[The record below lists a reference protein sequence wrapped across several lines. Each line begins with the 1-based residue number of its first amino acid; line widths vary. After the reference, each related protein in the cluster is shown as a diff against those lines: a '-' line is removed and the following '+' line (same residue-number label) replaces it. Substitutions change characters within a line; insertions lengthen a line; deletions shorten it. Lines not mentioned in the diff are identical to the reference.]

1 MKAKNSLGFTLIE
14 LIATITIL
22 GIIMLIAVPNVISV
36 VTKNKNQ
43 TYVNDARKFVTL
55 AKYKFESDANIM
67 RPTSTNCAVIMLSS
81 VDRSELQSGPEDGT
95 YETDSN
101 ATDQSY
107 VVIKYENSTYV
118 YYVQLIETYS
128 NKNNTVQKK
137 GIALMKY
144 DDLVQIDAKNS
155 AIKTSGWINT
165 GSMGATT
172 GCANSDIYE

>member
-67 RPTSTNCAVIMLSS
+67 RPTSTICAVIMLSS

-95 YETDSN
+95 YGTDSN

-107 VVIKYENSTYV
+107 VVIKYENGSYV

-128 NKNNTVQKK
+128 NKNNTAQKK

-165 GSMGATT
+165 SSMGATT
-172 GCANSDIYE
+172 GCTNSDIYE

>member
-128 NKNNTVQKK
+128 NKNNTVQKT

-172 GCANSDIYE
+172 GCTNSDIYE

>member
-55 AKYKFESDANIM
+55 AKYIM

-95 YETDSN
+95 YGTDSN

-128 NKNNTVQKK
+128 NKNNTAQKK

-172 GCANSDIYE
+172 GCTNSDIYE

>member
-43 TYVNDARKFVTL
+43 TYLNDARKFVTL

-172 GCANSDIYE
+172 GCTNSDIYE

>member
-144 DDLVQIDAKNS
+144 NDLVQIDAKNS

-172 GCANSDIYE
+172 GCTNSDIYE

>member
-1 MKAKNSLGFTLIE
+1 MKVKNSLGFTLIE

-67 RPTSTNCAVIMLSS
+67 RPTSTNCAIIMLSS

-172 GCANSDIYE
+172 GCTNSDIYE

>member
-1 MKAKNSLGFTLIE
+1 MKVKNSLGFTLIE

-172 GCANSDIYE
+172 GCTNSDIYE

>member
-172 GCANSDIYE
+172 GCTNSDIYE

>member
-165 GSMGATT
+165 SSMGATT
-172 GCANSDIYE
+172 GCTNSEIYE

>member
-67 RPTSTNCAVIMLSS
+67 RPTSTNCSVIMLSS

-172 GCANSDIYE
+172 GCTNSDIYE

>member
-1 MKAKNSLGFTLIE
+1 MKVKNSLGFTLIE

-128 NKNNTVQKK
+128 NKNNTAQKK
-137 GIALMKY
+137 GIDLMNY

-172 GCANSDIYE
+172 GCTDSDIYE

>member
-1 MKAKNSLGFTLIE
+1 MKVKNSLGFTLIE

-128 NKNNTVQKK
+128 NKNNTTQKK

-165 GSMGATT
+165 SSMGATT
-172 GCANSDIYE
+172 GCTNSDIYE

>member
-128 NKNNTVQKK
+128 NKNNTAQKK
-137 GIALMKY
+137 VIALMKY

-172 GCANSDIYE
+172 GCTNSDIYE

>member
-95 YETDSN
+95 YGTDSN

-128 NKNNTVQKK
+128 NKNNTTQKK

-165 GSMGATT
+165 SSMGATT
-172 GCANSDIYE
+172 GCTNSKIYE

>member
-165 GSMGATT
+165 SSMGATT
-172 GCANSDIYE
+172 GCTNSDIYE

>member
-55 AKYKFESDANIM
+55 AKYKFESDAHIM

-172 GCANSDIYE
+172 GCTNSDIYE

>member
-1 MKAKNSLGFTLIE
+1 MKVKNSLGFTLIE

-128 NKNNTVQKK
+128 NKNNTAQKK
-137 GIALMKY
+137 GIALMEY

-172 GCANSDIYE
+172 GCTDSDIYE

>member
-1 MKAKNSLGFTLIE
+1 
-14 LIATITIL
+14 
-22 GIIMLIAVPNVISV
+22 
-36 VTKNKNQ
+36 
-43 TYVNDARKFVTL
+43 
-55 AKYKFESDANIM
+55 
-67 RPTSTNCAVIMLSS
+67 MLSS

-95 YETDSN
+95 YGTDSN

-107 VVIKYENSTYV
+107 VVIKYENGSYV

-128 NKNNTVQKK
+128 NKNNTAQKK

-165 GSMGATT
+165 SSMGATT
-172 GCANSDIYE
+172 GCTNSDIYE

>member
-144 DDLVQIDAKNS
+144 DDLVQIDAKKQCYKN
-155 AIKTSGWINT
+155 IRLDKYRFN
-165 GSMGATT
+165 GS
-172 GCANSDIYE
+172 NNWLY

>member
-55 AKYKFESDANIM
+55 AKYNIM

-107 VVIKYENSTYV
+107 VVIKYENGSYV

-128 NKNNTVQKK
+128 NKNNTAQKK

-165 GSMGATT
+165 SSMGATT
-172 GCANSDIYE
+172 GCTNSEIYE

>member
-81 VDRSELQSGPEDGT
+81 VDRSELQSGPED
-95 YETDSN
+95 
-101 ATDQSY
+101 
-107 VVIKYENSTYV
+107 I
-118 YYVQLIETYS
+118 
-128 NKNNTVQKK
+128 
-137 GIALMKY
+137 
-144 DDLVQIDAKNS
+144 
-155 AIKTSGWINT
+155 
-165 GSMGATT
+165 
-172 GCANSDIYE
+172 

>member
-1 MKAKNSLGFTLIE
+1 MKVKNSLGFTLIE

-81 VDRSELQSGPEDGT
+81 VDRSDLQSGPEDGT

-172 GCANSDIYE
+172 GCTNSDIYE

>member
-172 GCANSDIYE
+172 GCTNSEIYE

>member
-1 MKAKNSLGFTLIE
+1 MKVKNSLGFTLIE

-144 DDLVQIDAKNS
+144 DDLVQIDAKNR

-172 GCANSDIYE
+172 GCTDSDIYE

>member
-1 MKAKNSLGFTLIE
+1 MKVKNSLGFTLIE

-55 AKYKFESDANIM
+55 AKYKFESDATIM

-172 GCANSDIYE
+172 GCTNSDIYE

>member
-1 MKAKNSLGFTLIE
+1 MKVKNSLGFTLIE

-144 DDLVQIDAKNS
+144 DDLVQIDAKNR

-172 GCANSDIYE
+172 GCTNSDIYE

>member
-14 LIATITIL
+14 LIAAITIL

-172 GCANSDIYE
+172 GCTNSDIYE